1 MSFRIQSNVD
11 AMASADNLAR
21 TQTAVSKSIQRL
33 STGFRINS
41 AADDAAGLSIS
52 ERMRGQIRGI
62 AQATKNANDGISMLQ
77 TGEGALNG
85 VHDMLQRVRELAV
98 EYHNGSLSTADRTA
112 IQSEV
117 NQLASEIQRVG
128 TQTSFNGTAL
138 LNAAAPLTLQIGA
151 NDGEMLQDFL
161 RVFPAARVVAFEPYA
176 PCCEILER
184 KFRNRPNVR
193 IQNVA
198 LGAERG
204 TSRLNL
210 YSGNRMNSLLRLDD
224 DPGNVMAQSFAPT
237 GTAEVRVETLDAFC
251 AASDIPRIDILKIDT
266 QGFDLQVLKG
276 AAQLLE
282 ARRIKTVLLEVNFVP
297 MYERQAS
304 FPELHQLL
312 TEAGYRFV
320 DFYNQRRND
329 GYTAWCDAC
338 YVAPDPTG
346 PGDRH

>member
-151 NDGEMLQDFL
+151 NDGETLTVQS
-161 RVFPAARVVAFEPYA
+161 
-176 PCCEILER
+176 IS
-184 KFRNRPNVR
+184 
-193 IQNVA
+193 
-198 LGAERG
+198 LGATVGTAAFSLSIPG
-204 TSRLNL
+204 TSDMANIDAAIGAISDARA
-210 YSGNRMNSLLRLDD
+210 SFGSVQNRMTYTLNSLNTYNENLTAAESQIRDVD
-224 DPGNVMAQSFAPT
+224 VASEMATYTKNQILSQA
-237 GTAEVRVETLDAFC
+237 GTAMLAQANQEN
-251 AASDIPRIDILKIDT
+251 
-266 QGFDLQVLKG
+266 QGVLK
-276 AAQLLE
+276 LL
-282 ARRIKTVLLEVNFVP
+282 
-297 MYERQAS
+297 Q
-304 FPELHQLL
+304 
-312 TEAGYRFV
+312 
-320 DFYNQRRND
+320 
-329 GYTAWCDAC
+329 
-338 YVAPDPTG
+338 
-346 PGDRH
+346 